1 MTTKINS
8 SNISAGTVISGTYNN
23 PNLSINSQGL
33 IDSSNNGISIP
44 SITENIVIANSSWV
58 PTTETTANTST
69 AYLIVTGKNFDN
81 NTYVLLTPNTTS
93 NEAIVNNTSILT
105 YQLTTNQTASTNSNI
120 LRFSTTSNLTV
131 GMDVSGNAAIA
142 SGTKIIG
149 ISGNQVTI
157 NNNLLSDITSGSNIV
172 FKNYNKLA
180 VTANN
185 IPAGTYHLIVINS
198 TGARAMRVNFIAF
211 T

>member
-44 SITENIVIANSSWV
+44 SITENIVIANSNWV
-58 PTTETTANTST
+58 PTAETTANTST

-120 LRFSTTSNLTV
+120 LQFSTTSNLTV
-131 GMDVSGNAAIA
+131 GMEVSGNAAIA

>member
-8 SNISAGTVISGTYNN
+8 SNISAGTVISGIYNN
-23 PNLSINSQGL
+23 PNLLINPQGL
-33 IDSSNNGISIP
+33 INSSNNGISIP

-58 PTTETTANTST
+58 PTAETTASTTT
-69 AYLIVTGKNFDN
+69 AYLILTGKNFDN

-93 NEAIVNNTSILT
+93 NEAIVNNASILT

-120 LRFSTTSNLTV
+120 LRFSSTSNLTV
-131 GMDVSGNAAIA
+131 GMEVSGNAAIA

-149 ISGNQVTI
+149 ISSDQVTI

-180 VTANN
+180 ITANN

-198 TGARAMRVNFIAF
+198 TGARAMRVNFITF

>member
-8 SNISAGTVISGTYNN
+8 YNIVAGTVISGNYRN
-23 PNLSINSQGL
+23 PNLSINPQGL
-33 IDSSNNGISIP
+33 IDSSNNGVSIP
-44 SITENIVIANSSWV
+44 SITENIIIANSNWI
-58 PTTETTANTST
+58 PTAETTANTST

-93 NEAIVNNTSILT
+93 NETIVNNTSILT
-105 YQLTTNQTASTNSNI
+105 YQLATNQTASINSNI
-120 LRFSTTSNLTV
+120 LQFSSASNLVT
-131 GMDVSGNAAIA
+131 GMEVSGNAAIA
-142 SGTKIIG
+142 SGTIITG
-149 ISGNQVTI
+149 ISNNQVTI
-157 NNNLLSDITSGSNIV
+157 NNNLLSNISSGSNIT

-198 TGARAMRVNFIAF
+198 TGARAMRVNFITF

>member
-23 PNLSINSQGL
+23 PNLSINLQGL
-33 IDSSNNGISIP
+33 INSGNNGISIP
-44 SITENIVIANSSWV
+44 SITENIVIANSSWT
-58 PTTETTANTST
+58 PTVETTASTTT
-69 AYLIVTGKNFDN
+69 AYLILTGKNFDN

-93 NEAIVNNTSILT
+93 NEAIVNNANILT

-120 LRFSTTSNLTV
+120 LQFSSTSNLTV
-131 GMDVSGNAAIA
+131 GMEVFGNAAIA

-149 ISGNQVTI
+149 ISSDQVTI
-157 NNNLLSDITSGSNIV
+157 NNNLLSDITSGSSIV

-180 VTANN
+180 ITANN

-198 TGARAMRVNFIAF
+198 TGAKAMRVNFITF